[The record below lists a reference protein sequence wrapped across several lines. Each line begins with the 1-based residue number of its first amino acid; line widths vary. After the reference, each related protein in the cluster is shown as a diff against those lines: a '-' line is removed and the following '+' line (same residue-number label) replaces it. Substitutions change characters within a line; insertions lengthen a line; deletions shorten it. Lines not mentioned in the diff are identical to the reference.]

1 MESRKTRIFSLL
13 AIFTISLCIGTVCFC
28 AEGKEDQGNQNKR
41 LELTEERI
49 ERVMQRI
56 EENDPDKAKELQQ
69 LREQDPEEFKK
80 ELSTMLQQRRGR
92 SEEGIRRG
100 RGRRDD
106 DADSGDRETEEEE
119 SERREERRRYF
130 QRRAEEYLEWLKENY
145 PNEAE
150 RLARVKEEK
159 PDTYERNLI
168 FSYRRYEPI
177 MDASEDDPELAE
189 VLKQE
194 LQLKIE
200 RDRLVLKIR
209 STDNEQQKEKL
220 AEQLKEVVSERFDL
234 IIKRKEIAYERM
246 LARLERLK
254 KEAEEGKVSLEEFIN
269 EKEQNVEERV
279 QRLLSRERRF
289 RWE

>member
-1 MESRKTRIFSLL
+1 
-13 AIFTISLCIGTVCFC
+13 
-28 AEGKEDQGNQNKR
+28 
-41 LELTEERI
+41 ERI
-49 ERVMQRI
+49 MQRI
-56 EENDPDKAKELQQ
+56 EDSDPEKAKELQQ
-69 LREQDPEEFKK
+69 IREQDPEKFKK
-80 ELSTMLQQRRGR
+80 ELLTMLQQSRGR
-92 SEEGIRRG
+92 SEEAARRG
-100 RGRRDD
+100 R
-106 DADSGDRETEEEE
+106 DRQDEKRNEERPENDE
-119 SERREERRRYF
+119 SEGVESEKREERRRYF
-130 QRRAEEYLEWLKENY
+130 QRRADEYLEWLKENY

-159 PDTYERNLI
+159 PDSYERNLI

-177 MDASEDDPELAE
+177 MEASEDDPELAE

-234 IIKRKEIAYERM
+234 IIKRKEIAYKRLLE
-246 LARLERLK
+246 RLERLK
-254 KEAEEGKVSLEEFIN
+254 QEAEEGKVSLEEFIN

-279 QRLLSRERRF
+279 QRLLTRERRF